1 MGRCPRSLK
10 SASCKAALAIWP
22 DRRTSL
28 AGMPCC
34 ARQSGG
40 VSGSAVGAG
49 PAGLRAAPRRIE
61 LRSPANT
68 CWRAQSVRPSVFNQR
83 SKSRPCRRSH
93 RPAAVC
99 SSGPRWRRNP
109 SPCLGSPWRRDPRIR
124 LLEFTRACEIQIAAH
139 RRIAEAGRRSLELAN
154 ERHAR
159 AKISP
164 RRARRPEAHLAAIGD
179 KHFID
184 IRSR

>member
-40 VSGSAVGAG
+40 LSGSAVGAG

-68 CWRAQSVRPSVFNQR
+68 GRRAQSDYPPACIATSERWTCCHGQRLAPCQGRAVLAVLVLDKSQIKTTLREENRPFCSFLHPGVKAKCNSEHNDF
-83 SKSRPCRRSH
+83 CR
-93 RPAAVC
+93 V
-99 SSGPRWRRNP
+99 
-109 SPCLGSPWRRDPRIR
+109 L
-124 LLEFTRACEIQIAAH
+124 
-139 RRIAEAGRRSLELAN
+139 
-154 ERHAR
+154 
-159 AKISP
+159 
-164 RRARRPEAHLAAIGD
+164 
-179 KHFID
+179 
-184 IRSR
+184 